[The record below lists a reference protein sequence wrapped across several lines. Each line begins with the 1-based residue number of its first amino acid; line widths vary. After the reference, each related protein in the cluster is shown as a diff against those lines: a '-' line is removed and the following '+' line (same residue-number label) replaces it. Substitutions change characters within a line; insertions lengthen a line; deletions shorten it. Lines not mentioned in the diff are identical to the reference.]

1 MQGCLEAASWFV
13 IVIAVVFLQL
23 HDMDGLAGS
32 RVPHE
37 LVLKNCFKVWIVG
50 IIFCRHHL
58 FGDGQIAYV
67 SFIML
72 FPHLLKLFVFT
83 KY

>member
-1 MQGCLEAASWFV
+1 M
-13 IVIAVVFLQL
+13 IVIALAVLQL
-23 HDMDGLAGS
+23 HDMDSVAGS

-37 LVLKNCFKVWIVG
+37 LVLKICFKVWIVG

-72 FPHLLKLFVFT
+72 CFPIFLSFLYLPSTSHLNLR
-83 KY
+83 Y